1 MKVAFYTPHMC
12 LRGTTV
18 ALFDYAK
25 YNEEILGNDSWI
37 VTDEQHVFHDD
48 SVFDKFEQKFP
59 SRIVRVKNEQTI
71 DPAIIENSIDAIY
84 IIKPGRR
91 DKRMASACKTLIHV
105 IGPTHPSEKHGSV
118 WAYASKW
125 LNNYCSGGTHP
136 MVPYMIEPPKD
147 TTSNLR
153 SELGIPQD
161 ATVFGRTGGKETF
174 DIPWVNNAILA
185 ALNADSNLYFV
196 FQNTDL
202 SIAHERIKVVKSTAD
217 FDFKEKFINTC
228 DAMLHA
234 RSYGE
239 SFGVACGEF
248 GVRGKPVFT
257 FARSRERN
265 HIDVLGTKGFLYN
278 NQEELYSKMIAFDR
292 NDGKDYYTYLEYSP
306 ENVMQIFKQVFLD

>member
-1 MKVAFYTPHMC
+1 MRVAFYTPHMC

-25 YNEEILGNDSWI
+25 YNESILGNESWI
-37 VTDEQHVFHDD
+37 ITDEQHAFHDS
-48 SVFDKFEQKFP
+48 SVFEKFETQFP
-59 SRIVRVKNEQTI
+59 GRIARVKNEQSI

-91 DKRMASACKTLIHV
+91 DSRMASACKTLIHV
-105 IGPTHPSEKHGSV
+105 IGPTPPSEKHGSV

-125 LNNYCSGGTHP
+125 LNQYCSNETQP

-147 TTSNLR
+147 TVSNLR
-153 SELGIPQD
+153 KELGIPED
-161 ATVFGRTGGKETF
+161 AKVFGRTGGRETF
-174 DIPWVNNAILA
+174 DIPWVNGAIMS
-185 ALNADSNLYFV
+185 ALNSDNNLYFV

-202 SIAHERIKVVKSTAD
+202 SISHDRIKTVKSTAD

-257 FARSRERN
+257 FAKSRERN
-265 HIDVLGTKGFLYN
+265 HIDVIGDKGFLYN
-278 NQEELYSKMIAFDR
+278 NHDELYSKMKAFNR

-306 ENVMQIFKQVFLD
+306 ENVMKIFKEVFLD

>member
-25 YNEEILGNDSWI
+25 YNEELLGNESWI
-37 VTDEQHVFHDD
+37 ITDEQHDFHDD
-48 SVFDKFEQKFP
+48 SVFEKFEKQFP
-59 SRIVRVKNEQTI
+59 GRIALVKNERSI
-71 DPAIIENSIDAIY
+71 DPAIVKNSIDAIY
-84 IIKPGRR
+84 IIKPGRI
-91 DKRMASACKTLIHV
+91 DSRMASACKTLIHV
-105 IGPTHPSEKHGSV
+105 IGPTHPNQKHGSV

-125 LNNYCSGGTHP
+125 LNEYCSGATEP

-147 TTSNLR
+147 LVSNLR
-153 SELGIPQD
+153 KELNIPEN

-174 DIPWVNNAILA
+174 DIPWVNDVIMAILESD
-185 ALNADSNLYFV
+185 NDIYFV

-202 SIAHERIKVVKSTAD
+202 SISHDRIKLVKSTAD
-217 FDFKEKFINTC
+217 FNFKEKFINTC

-257 FARSRERN
+257 FGMSRERN
-265 HIDVLGTKGFLYN
+265 HIDVIGEKGFLYN
-278 NQEELYSKMIAFDR
+278 NGQELYNSIISFNK
-292 NDGKDYYTYLEYSP
+292 NDGKDYHTYLEYSP
-306 ENVMQIFKQVFLD
+306 ESVMKIFKEVFLD

>member
-25 YNEEILGNDSWI
+25 YNELLLGNESWI
-37 VTDEQHVFHDD
+37 ITDEQHDYHDD
-48 SVFDKFEQKFP
+48 SVFAKFENQFP
-59 SRIVRVKNEQTI
+59 NRVVRVKNERTI
-71 DPAIIENSIDAIY
+71 DPAIVENNIDAIY
-84 IIKPGRR
+84 IIKPGR
-91 DKRMASACKTLIHV
+91 KSQRMASACKTLIHA
-105 IGPTHPSEKHGSV
+105 IGPTHPSEKHGTV

-125 LNNYCSGGTHP
+125 LNEYSAQGKEL
-136 MVPYMIEPPKD
+136 MVPYMIEPPID
-147 TTSNLR
+147 TVNNLR
-153 SELGIPQD
+153 TELGIPSN

-174 DIPWVNNAILA
+174 DIPWVNNVILG
-185 ALNADSNLYFV
+185 ALENNENLFFV

-202 SIAHERIKVVKSTAD
+202 QISHSRIKTVLSTAD
-217 FDFKEKFINTC
+217 FSYKEKFINTC

-257 FARSRERN
+257 FAGSRERN
-265 HIDVLGTKGFLYN
+265 HIDVIGSKGFLYN
-278 NQEELYSKMIAFDR
+278 SPHELYDMIMRF
-292 NDGKDYYTYLEYSP
+292 NKDSGLDYFTYLDYTP
-306 ENVMQIFKQVFLD
+306 KKVMKIFDDVYLK